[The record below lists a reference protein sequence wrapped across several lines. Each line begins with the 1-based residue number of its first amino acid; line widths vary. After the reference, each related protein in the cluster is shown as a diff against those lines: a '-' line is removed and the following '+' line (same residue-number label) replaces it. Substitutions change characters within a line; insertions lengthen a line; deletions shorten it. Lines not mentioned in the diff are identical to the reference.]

1 MTLEEFLMRF
11 NRKFSPALIAALTLI
26 FALSGLSFGKGKDSR
41 FPDVKIK
48 NFGQMDDRFYRGG
61 RPNEEDYQ
69 ALAALG
75 VKTIIDL
82 TDNSREYEQPA
93 VEAAGLRYVNI
104 PMVDKSYPS
113 MQQIN
118 EFLKVVDDPATGKFF
133 VHCAGGRHR
142 TGVMGAVYRFNK
154 NNWTLDQAL
163 AEMDQY
169 EFNSGFGHGK
179 QKDFVKDYWQQF
191 QAKHVNTNT
200 TTATAA
206 AASSN
211 R

>member
-1 MTLEEFLMRF
+1 MKL
-11 NRKFSPALIAALTLI
+11 RKFSPTLIATLAVI
-26 FALSGLSFGKGKDSR
+26 FTFSGLAVARKNSQ
-41 FPDVKIK
+41 FPNVKIK

-61 RPNEEDYQ
+61 RPEDKDYQ
-69 ALAALG
+69 ALAQLG

-93 VEAAGLRYVNI
+93 VEAAGLRYINI

-113 MQQIN
+113 IEQVN
-118 EFLKVVDDPATGKFF
+118 EFMKVVNDPATGKFF

-142 TGVMGAVYRFNK
+142 TGVVGAVYRFNHDH
-154 NNWTLDQAL
+154 WTLEQAL

-169 EFNSGFGHGK
+169 EFNSGYGHGK
-179 QKDFVKDYWQQF
+179 QKDFVQDYWRQF
-191 QAKHVNTNT
+191 QAKQG
-200 TTATAA
+200 TTAVSATG
-206 AASSN
+206 N

>member
-1 MTLEEFLMRF
+1 MKL
-11 NRKFSPALIAALTLI
+11 RKFSPTLIATLAVI
-26 FALSGLSFGKGKDSR
+26 FTFSGLAVARKNSQ
-41 FPDVKIK
+41 FPNVKIK

-61 RPNEEDYQ
+61 RPEDKDYQ
-69 ALAALG
+69 ALAQLG

-93 VEAAGLRYVNI
+93 VEAAGLRYINI

-113 MQQIN
+113 IQQVN
-118 EFLKVVDDPATGKFF
+118 EFMKVVDDPSTGKFF

-142 TGVMGAVYRFNK
+142 TGVVGAVYRFNHDH
-154 NNWTLDQAL
+154 WSLEQAL

-169 EFNSGFGHGK
+169 EFNSGYGHGK
-179 QKDFVKDYWQQF
+179 QKDFVQDYWRQF
-191 QAKHVNTNT
+191 QAKQVNTAVS
-200 TTATAA
+200 ATG
-206 AASSN
+206 N